1 MQPPTQT
8 HSAARPSMPRGTKR
22 PAPDTTNND
31 DNNTISNA
39 QKVDMLAALAS
50 VSTARQCMEQA
61 EGVRDARRSSM
72 SHTDDVRRQQQQ
84 QQQQQQKQQQK
95 HSRTSTLS
103 AQRNH
108 HDYALKA
115 YSLSSARS
123 HSATPL
129 SPQSTQLTL
138 DPRTNLPPRDIIDEL
153 LSHVELEFNLI
164 SKVVHPKAF
173 MAEYQ
178 QGKVGAFL
186 LLTVMANNTMYSTH
200 PAITSIG
207 VVAAAKILIDRAK
220 LFAPDAFE
228 NPTLADCQALLLLA
242 LAYMHHGLLSVVHFS
257 VGATMK
263 ILDQL
268 GVCKMDDSAWG
279 SDDEWISGSS
289 WLEREQIRRIIWGCF
304 SIDTFLSMMLHK
316 APNVMID
323 LSGVNRPCAP
333 TMWYI
338 GNDNLETLSF
348 PESAFKPNPNDTAYV
363 AALKKIKM
371 SGFACRINGNTVQ
384 LNFAVL
390 GNAILRGISD
400 PYYSQEHL
408 DKLVVNA
415 YKSLNAWV
423 SEAPEMPDQPTFD
436 EVQHTLLLC
445 SAALCLKSV
454 VAPYLIT
461 RGRSS
466 STGDATSLPSY
477 GDTFDIVGDLTSPAT
492 IDRLLLDYIR
502 TSLQYYRYMRL
513 TADMIDNNSVPPMF
527 LAHSTMI
534 VGGIFAACAYAAPTQ
549 AYRERF
555 ARYREFIK
563 GMLRESMRKSLLFRM
578 SLEEIERVEE
588 MVEYLPRKLS
598 EAQLQTIRDVL
609 VPESIEV
616 VVSRRFSS
624 FIEPVWQ
631 IARVPATS
639 SSGGNLVDAVGA
651 SDEQQSCAFSR
662 HLIGLSMSLFGTSKL
677 SGSSL
682 CSRMAGS
689 ALSASLSSI
698 FGKAPAASQPASDLS
713 SESSS
718 VTADP
723 VSAMTNSSPPHSSS
737 RLPPNSGEPKK
748 PRVPD
753 YKLTFTAISSLLVE
767 LSVAA
772 KDQSFFDYLFESA
785 DAECRRPVSSA
796 AEKEKDS
803 TPSGAAHEGSTYLV
817 RSKDDQPLFSSA
829 SQTPATTTAW
839 LMSTRDIEGVEGSR
853 SVGPAGRRADS
864 SVSVSLSPPF
874 IASKSLSPNML
885 PKLSSTSS
893 VSNNSNGAAPKE
905 KSKHA
910 KSINDLLN

>member
-1 MQPPTQT
+1 MQPPTHT
-8 HSAARPSMPRGTKR
+8 NSPVRPYVPRGTKR
-22 PAPDTTNND
+22 PAPDTNND
-31 DNNTISNA
+31 DSNTTSNA
-39 QKVDMLAALAS
+39 QKVDMLAELAS
-50 VSTARQCMEQA
+50 VSTARQRMEQQA
-61 EGVRDARRSSM
+61 EGAQDVRRSSM
-72 SHTDDVRRQQQQ
+72 SHTDDMRRQQQQ
-84 QQQQQQKQQQK
+84 QQQR
-95 HSRTSTLS
+95 HSLAGATLS
-103 AQRNH
+103 QRNH

-115 YSLSSARS
+115 YSLSAARS
-123 HSATPL
+123 HSATPV
-129 SPQSTQLTL
+129 SPQPSQLTL
-138 DPRTNLPPRDIIDEL
+138 DPRTNLPPRDIIEEL

-164 SKVVHPKAF
+164 SKVVHPRAF
-173 MAEYQ
+173 MAEYRK
-178 QGKVGAFL
+178 GKVSTFL
-186 LLTVMANNTMYSTH
+186 LLTVMANNTMYSAH

-242 LAYMHHGLLSVVHFS
+242 LAYMHHGLLGVSSHYS
-257 VGATMK
+257 CATMK
-263 ILDQL
+263 ILDEL

-338 GNDNLETLSF
+338 GNDNLDALNF
-348 PESAFKPNPNDTAYV
+348 PASAFKPNPSDTAYV
-363 AALKKIKM
+363 AALKRIKM

-400 PYYSQEHL
+400 PHYSQDHL
-408 DKLVVNA
+408 DKLVVSA
-415 YKSLNAWV
+415 YKSLNVWV
-423 SEAPEMPDQPTFD
+423 REAPEMPDKPTFD
-436 EVQHTLLLC
+436 EVQHTLMLC

-461 RGRSS
+461 RGHGS
-466 STGDATSLPSY
+466 GADAAN
-477 GDTFDIVGDLTSPAT
+477 GDTFDVVGDLTSPAT

-534 VGGIFAACAYAAPTQ
+534 VGGIFAACAYAAPTA

-555 ARYREFIK
+555 ARYRDFIK

-578 SLEEIERVEE
+578 SLEEIERIEE
-588 MVEYLPRKLS
+588 MVEYLPRQLS
-598 EAQLQTIRDVL
+598 QTQLKTIRGVL
-609 VPESIEV
+609 VPGSIEV
-616 VVSRRFSS
+616 VISKKFSS

-631 IARVPATS
+631 IARTPM
-639 SSGGNLVDAVGA
+639 SGGGSGSLVDSVGA
-651 SDEQQSCAFSR
+651 DDDKQSCAFSR

-698 FGKAPAASQPASDLS
+698 FGKAPAASAASDLS

-718 VTADP
+718 VAADP
-723 VSAMTNSSPPHSSS
+723 TPAMPNASSPPETS
-737 RLPPNSGEPKK
+737 RLASANPGEPKK
-748 PRVPD
+748 SRVPD

-772 KDQSFFDYLFESA
+772 KDQAFFDYLFESA
-785 DAECRRPVSSA
+785 DAECERPASTA
-796 AEKEKDS
+796 AEGENS
-803 TPSGAAHEGSTYLV
+803 ASPSATHGQEGSTYLV
-817 RSKDDQPLFSSA
+817 RSRDDQPLFSSA
-829 SQTPATTTAW
+829 SQTPATATAW
-839 LMSTRDIEGVEGSR
+839 LMSSGDAGGGSR
-853 SVGPAGRRADS
+853 SVGPAGGHTGE
-864 SVSVSLSPPF
+864 SLSPPF
-874 IASKSLSPNML
+874 VTSKSLSPNML
-885 PKLSSTSS
+885 PKLPSSTSS
-893 VSNNSNGAAPKE
+893 MSANAGAAAKE